1 MTRVLL
7 CTGVLVRGN
16 DVLLTASRYPNH
28 PEPLWGLPGGRPRE
42 AESLADALVREWREE
57 TGLAVVPGPL
67 LYVSESFDRSGRVH
81 VLNVTFSVQTGAVLQ
96 SSGPDA
102 APRVSG
108 TDAHVV
114 AIEWVPRDKI
124 ATRIVVRVVREPLV
138 AYFSGDLRRYFA
150 LGDAGIT
157 VRFADE
163 P

>member
-1 MTRVLL
+1 VTRVLL
-7 CTGVLVRGN
+7 CTGVLLRDD

-42 AESLADALVREWREE
+42 GESLAEALAREWEEE
-57 TGLAVVPGPL
+57 TGLRIEPGPL
-67 LYVSESFDRSGRVH
+67 LYVSESFDRSGGVH
-81 VLNVTFSVQTGAVLQ
+81 VVNVTFAVQPRGAALA
-96 SSGPDA
+96 P
-102 APRVSG
+102 PRVSG

-114 AIEWVPRDKI
+114 AVEWVPRDEI
-124 ATRIVVRVVREPLV
+124 AARVDVRVVREPLV
-138 AYFSGDLRRYFA
+138 AYLSGDPRRYFA